1 MSTHQL
7 RKTKARN
14 NEGSIFKKTLKDGT
28 VVHIVEISLGKKA
41 NGKRR
46 RTQKTFKTL
55 SEAKQGR
62 VQMLKAQQEGRLTEV
77 RNDTVYTYG
86 LWWAREVKPQHIR
99 QTTAA
104 DYEDRLRL
112 YVFPLLGSIRMV
124 DLKTEHIIA
133 WMNELKKSGKST
145 NTINGARRVLTGM
158 CKYAARTGVIP
169 FNPVLAT
176 DSMRRQGDEKSQVR
190 EPWNQQE
197 MNKVLRAVV
206 ANSKLDC
213 FLHLMMH
220 TGMRPGEVLGLR
232 WQDIDGAS
240 SSLSVTGTL
249 KQARR
254 ITPSG
259 EGVVRIERNEPKTFA
274 SRRPITI
281 SPELSQ
287 ALERQKMI
295 ESVARITAG
304 QNWIESGY
312 VITTLVG
319 TPVSLSNLRKAYSKF
334 LSTNG
339 HRYIRLHDIRH
350 SVATLSLGLGIPIEQ
365 VSQVL
370 GHTRIETTK
379 NIYAQH
385 VPKFTENFALVLS
398 ASLPSAVESFRTLS
412 AGRISADIK
421 SERNRE
427 EVE

>member
-1 MSTHQL
+1 MTTYQL
-7 RKTKARN
+7 KKTKARN
-14 NEGSIFKKTLKDGT
+14 NEGSIFKKTLKDGSI
-28 VVHIVEISLGKKA
+28 VHIVEISIGKKA

-55 SEAKQGR
+55 AEAKQGR

-77 RNDTVYTYG
+77 RNDTVNTYG

-99 QTTAA
+99 ETTAA
-104 DYEDRLRL
+104 DYEDRLRR
-112 YVFPLLGSIRMV
+112 YVFPFLGHIRMV
-124 DLKTEHIIA
+124 DLKTEHIIG
-133 WMNELKKSGKST
+133 WMNELKRSGKST

-158 CKYAARTGVIP
+158 CKYAARTSVIP
-169 FNPVLAT
+169 YNPVLST
-176 DSMRRQGDEKSQVR
+176 DSMRRQVGEKSQVR
-190 EPWNQQE
+190 EPWNQGE
-197 MNKVLRAVV
+197 MNQVLRAVV

-232 WQDIDGAS
+232 WKDIDG
-240 SSLSVTGTL
+240 SSLCVTGTL

-259 EGVVRIERNEPKTFA
+259 QGVVRMERNEPKTLA

-281 SPELSQ
+281 SQELSQ
-287 ALERQKMI
+287 ALDRQKMY
-295 ESVARITAG
+295 ESLARITAG
-304 QNWIESGY
+304 QNWAESGY
-312 VITTLVG
+312 VITTQVG
-319 TPVSLSNLRKAYSKF
+319 TPVSLSNLRKAYIKF
-334 LSTNG
+334 LSANTV
-339 HRYIRLHDIRH
+339 RYIRLHDIRH

-379 NIYAQH
+379 SIYAQH

-398 ASLPSAVESFRTLS
+398 ASLPSAMESIGVLENTLLPTS
-412 AGRISADIK
+412 LMIK
-421 SERNRE
+421 RKNK
-427 EVE
+427 EVG

>member
-1 MSTHQL
+1 MTTNQL
-7 RKTKARN
+7 KKAKARN

-28 VVHIVEISLGKKA
+28 VMHIVVISLGIKA

-46 RTQKTFKTL
+46 RTQRTFKTL
-55 SEAKQGR
+55 AEAKRGR

-86 LWWAREVKPQHIR
+86 LWWTREVKPQHIR
-99 QTTAA
+99 ETTAA
-104 DYEDRLRL
+104 DYEDRLRR
-112 YVFPLLGSIRMV
+112 YVFPLLGHVRMV
-124 DLKTEHIIA
+124 DLKTEHIIS
-133 WMNELKKSGKST
+133 WMNELKRSGKST
-145 NTINGARRVLTGM
+145 NTINGARRILTGM
-158 CKYAARTGVIP
+158 CKYAARTSVIP

-176 DSMRRQGDEKSQVR
+176 DSMRRQVGEKSQVH
-190 EPWNQQE
+190 EPWNQEE
-197 MNKVLRAVV
+197 MSKVLRAVV
-206 ANSKLDC
+206 TNSKLDC

-232 WQDIDGAS
+232 WQDIDDATS
-240 SSLSVTGTL
+240 LLSVTGTL

-398 ASLPSAVESFRTLS
+398 ASLPSAVESFRTLG
-412 AGRISADIK
+412 AGRISADLK
-421 SERNRE
+421 SERNRK

>member
-1 MSTHQL
+1 MTTNQL
-7 RKTKARN
+7 KRTKARN
-14 NEGSIFKKTLKDGT
+14 NEGSIFKKILKDGT

-55 SEAKQGR
+55 AAAKQGK

-99 QTTAA
+99 ETTAA
-104 DYEDRLRL
+104 DYEDRLRR
-112 YVFPLLGSIRMV
+112 YVFPLLGHVRMV
-124 DLKTEHIIA
+124 DLKTEHIIS
-133 WMNELKKSGKST
+133 WMNELKRSGKST
-145 NTINGARRVLTGM
+145 NTINGARRILTGM
-158 CKYAARTGVIP
+158 CKYAARTSVIP

-176 DSMRRQGDEKSQVR
+176 DSMRRQVGEKSQVH
-190 EPWNQQE
+190 EPWNQEE
-197 MNKVLRAVV
+197 MSKVLRAVV
-206 ANSKLDC
+206 TNSKLDC

-232 WQDIDGAS
+232 WQDIDDATS
-240 SSLSVTGTL
+240 LLSVTGTL

-254 ITPSG
+254 ITPG
-259 EGVVRIERNEPKTFA
+259 GQGVVRMERNEPKTLA

-281 SPELSQ
+281 SPELGQ
-287 ALERQKMI
+287 ALDRQKMY
-295 ESVARITAG
+295 ESLARITAG
-304 QNWIESGY
+304 QNWVESGY

-319 TPVSLSNLRKAYSKF
+319 TPVSLSNLRKAYIKF
-334 LSTNG
+334 LSANTF
-339 HRYIRLHDIRH
+339 RYIRLHDIRH

-379 NIYAQH
+379 SIYAQY
-385 VPKFTENFALVLS
+385 VPKFTENFSSVLS
-398 ASLPSAVESFRTLS
+398 ASLPSAIESIGALEDS
-412 AGRISADIK
+412 QLPASLIMRIKNKEAQ
-421 SERNRE
+421 
-427 EVE
+427 

>member
-1 MSTHQL
+1 MTTNQL
-7 RKTKARN
+7 KRTKARN

-46 RTQKTFKTL
+46 RTQKSFKTL
-55 SEAKQGR
+55 AEAKRGR

-99 QTTAA
+99 ETTAA
-104 DYEDRLRL
+104 DYEDRLRR
-112 YVFPLLGSIRMV
+112 YVFPFLGSIRMV
-124 DLKTEHIIA
+124 DLKTEHIIT
-133 WMNELKKSGKST
+133 WMNELKRSGKSA

-158 CKYAARTGVIP
+158 CKYAARTSVIP
-169 FNPVLAT
+169 FNPVSAT
-176 DSMRRQGDEKSQVR
+176 DSMKRQMSEKSQVR
-190 EPWNQQE
+190 EPWNQIE
-197 MNKVLRAVV
+197 MNQVLRAIVG
-206 ANSKLDC
+206 NSKLDC

-232 WQDIDGAS
+232 WQDIDESS

-259 EGVVRIERNEPKTFA
+259 QGVVRMERNEPKTFA
-274 SRRPITI
+274 SRRPITL
-281 SPELSQ
+281 SPELIQ
-287 ALERQKMI
+287 ALDRQKMY
-295 ESVARITAG
+295 ESLSRMTAAE
-304 QNWIESGY
+304 NWVESGY
-312 VITTLVG
+312 VITTTVG
-319 TPVSLSNLRKAYSKF
+319 TSVSITNLRKAYIKF
-334 LSTNG
+334 LSVNG
-339 HRYIRLHDIRH
+339 VRYIRLHDIRH

-379 NIYAQH
+379 SIYAQH
-385 VPKFTENFALVLS
+385 VPKFTENFAHVLS
-398 ASLPSAVESFRTLS
+398 ASLPSAMESFGVMQSIEPATPV
-412 AGRISADIK
+412 ISKRDQK
-421 SERNRE
+421 

>member
-1 MSTHQL
+1 MVITQPK
-7 RKTKARN
+7 KTKARN

-28 VVHIVEISLGKKA
+28 VVYIVEISLGKKA
-41 NGKRR
+41 TGRR
-46 RTQKTFKTL
+46 LRTQKSFKTL
-55 SEAKQGR
+55 AAAKQGR
-62 VQMLKAQQEGRLTEV
+62 VQMLKAQQEGRLTQV
-77 RNDTVYTYG
+77 RNDTVNTYG

-99 QTTAA
+99 ETTAA
-104 DYEDRLRL
+104 DYEDRLRR
-112 YVFPLLGSIRMV
+112 YVFPFLGHIRMV

-133 WMNELKKSGKST
+133 WMNELKRSGKSA

-158 CKYAARTGVIP
+158 CKYAARTSVIP
-169 FNPVLAT
+169 VNPVLAT
-176 DSMRRQGDEKSQVR
+176 DSMRRQAGEKSQVR
-190 EPWNQQE
+190 EPWSQGE
-197 MNKVLRAVV
+197 MNQVLQAVV
-206 ANSKLDC
+206 ADSKLDC

-232 WQDIDGAS
+232 WQDVDGAG

-259 EGVVRIERNEPKTFA
+259 QGVVRMERNEPKTSA

-287 ALERQKMI
+287 ALDRQKMY
-295 ESVARITAG
+295 ESLARITAR
-304 QNWIESGY
+304 QNWKESGY
-312 VITTLVG
+312 VITTQVG
-319 TPVSLSNLRKAYSKF
+319 TPVSLSNLRKAYIKF
-334 LSTNG
+334 LSAHTV
-339 HRYIRLHDIRH
+339 RYIRLHDIRH

-379 NIYAQH
+379 SIYAQH

-398 ASLPSAVESFRTLS
+398 ASLPSAMESIRVRENTLS
-412 AGRISADIK
+412 PASLLIT
-421 SERNRE
+421 RNNK
-427 EVE
+427 EVG

>member
-1 MSTHQL
+1 M
-7 RKTKARN
+7 
-14 NEGSIFKKTLKDGT
+14 
-28 VVHIVEISLGKKA
+28 HIVEISLGMKA

-62 VQMLKAQQEGRLTEV
+62 VQMLNAQQEGRLTEV
-77 RNDTVYTYG
+77 RNETVYTYG

-99 QTTAA
+99 ETTAA
-104 DYEDRLRL
+104 DYEDRLRR
-112 YVFPLLGSIRMV
+112 YVFPFLGSIRMV
-124 DLKTEHIIA
+124 DLKTEHIVR

-169 FNPVLAT
+169 FNQVLAT

-190 EPWNQQE
+190 EPLNQQD
-197 MNKVLRAVV
+197 MNKVLESVV
-206 ANSKLDC
+206 SNAKLDC

-398 ASLPSAVESFRTLS
+398 ASLPSAVESFRTLG
-412 AGRISADIK
+412 AGRISAYLK

>member
-104 DYEDRLRL
+104 DYEDSLRL
-112 YVFPLLGSIRMV
+112 YVFPILGSIRMV

-133 WMNELKKSGKST
+133 WMNELKRSGKSA
-145 NTINGARRVLTGM
+145 NTINGERRVLTGM
-158 CKYAARTGVIP
+158 CKYAARTSVIP

-176 DSMRRQGDEKSQVR
+176 DSMRRQVGEKSQVR
-190 EPWNQQE
+190 EPWNQDE
-197 MNKVLRAVV
+197 MNQVLRAVV
-206 ANSKLDC
+206 GDSKLDC

-232 WQDIDGAS
+232 WKDIDEAGS
-240 SSLSVTGTL
+240 FLSVTGTL

-259 EGVVRIERNEPKTFA
+259 QGVVRMERNEPKTLA

-281 SPELSQ
+281 SPELNN
-287 ALERQKMI
+287 ALERQKMY
-295 ESVARITAG
+295 ESLARMTAAE
-304 QNWIESGY
+304 NWIESGY
-312 VITTLVG
+312 VITTTVG
-319 TPVSLSNLRKAYSKF
+319 TSVSLTNLRKAYIKF
-334 LSTNG
+334 LSVNG
-339 HRYIRLHDIRH
+339 VRYIRLHDIRH

-379 NIYAQH
+379 SIYAKH
-385 VPKFTENFALVLS
+385 VPKFTENFAFVLS
-398 ASLPSAVESFRTLS
+398 ASLPSAMESFGVMQSIEPATPV
-412 AGRISADIK
+412 ISKRDNK
-421 SERNRE
+421 

>member
-7 RKTKARN
+7 KKTKARN

-62 VQMLKAQQEGRLTEV
+62 VQMLKAQQEGRLTQV

-104 DYEDRLRL
+104 DYEDRLRR
-112 YVFPLLGSIRMV
+112 YVFPFLGSIRMV

-133 WMNELKKSGKST
+133 WMNELKRSGKSA

-158 CKYAARTGVIP
+158 CKYAARTRVIP

-176 DSMRRQGDEKSQVR
+176 DSMRRQVGEKSQVR
-190 EPWNQQE
+190 EPWNQDE
-197 MNKVLRAVV
+197 MNQVLRAVV
-206 ANSKLDC
+206 GDSKLDC

-232 WQDIDGAS
+232 WKDIDEAGS
-240 SSLSVTGTL
+240 FLSVTGTL

-254 ITPSG
+254 ITPNG
-259 EGVVRIERNEPKTFA
+259 QGVVRMERNEPKTLA

-281 SPELSQ
+281 SPELNQ
-287 ALERQKMI
+287 ALERQKMY
-295 ESVARITAG
+295 ESLTRITAEK
-304 QNWIESGY
+304 NWVESGY
-312 VITTLVG
+312 VITTQVG
-319 TPVSLSNLRKAYSKF
+319 TPVSLSNLRKAYIKF
-334 LSTNG
+334 LSAQSI
-339 HRYIRLHDIRH
+339 RYIRLHDIRH
-350 SVATLSLGLGIPIEQ
+350 AVATLSLGLGIPIEQ

-379 NIYAQH
+379 SIYAQH

-398 ASLPSAVESFRTLS
+398 ASLPSASQSLASMQNNLLPNLLV
-412 AGRISADIK
+412 GIK
-421 SERNRE
+421 SEKE
-427 EVE
+427 DL

>member
-1 MSTHQL
+1 MTTYQL
-7 RKTKARN
+7 KKTKARN
-14 NEGSIFKKTLKDGT
+14 NEGSIFKKTLKDGSI
-28 VVHIVEISLGKKA
+28 VHIVEISLGKKA

-55 SEAKQGR
+55 AEAKQGR

-77 RNDTVYTYG
+77 RNDTVNTYG

-99 QTTAA
+99 ETTAA
-104 DYEDRLRL
+104 DYEDRLRR
-112 YVFPLLGSIRMV
+112 YVFPFLGHIRMV

-133 WMNELKKSGKST
+133 WMNELKRSGKST

-158 CKYAARTGVIP
+158 CKYAARTSVIP

-176 DSMRRQGDEKSQVR
+176 DSMRRQVGEKSQVR
-190 EPWNQQE
+190 EPWNQGE
-197 MNKVLRAVV
+197 MNQVLRAVV

-232 WQDIDGAS
+232 WKDIDG
-240 SSLSVTGTL
+240 SSLCVTGTL

-259 EGVVRIERNEPKTFA
+259 QGVVRMERNEPKTLA

-281 SPELSQ
+281 SQELSQ
-287 ALERQKMI
+287 ALDRQKMY
-295 ESVARITAG
+295 ESLARITAG
-304 QNWIESGY
+304 QNWAESGY
-312 VITTLVG
+312 VITTQVG
-319 TPVSLSNLRKAYSKF
+319 TPVSLSNLRKAYIKF
-334 LSTNG
+334 LSANTV
-339 HRYIRLHDIRH
+339 RYIRLHDIRH

-379 NIYAQH
+379 SIYAQH

-398 ASLPSAVESFRTLS
+398 ASLPSAMESIGVLENTLLPTS
-412 AGRISADIK
+412 LMIK
-421 SERNRE
+421 RNNK
-427 EVE
+427 EVG

>member
-1 MSTHQL
+1 MTTNQL
-7 RKTKARN
+7 KRNKARN

-46 RTQKTFKTL
+46 RTQKSFKTL
-55 SEAKQGR
+55 AEAKRGR

-99 QTTAA
+99 ETTAA
-104 DYEDRLRL
+104 DYEDRLRR
-112 YVFPLLGSIRMV
+112 YVFPFLGSIRMV
-124 DLKTEHIIA
+124 DLKTEHIIT
-133 WMNELKKSGKST
+133 WMNELKRSGKSA

-158 CKYAARTGVIP
+158 CKYAARTSVIP
-169 FNPVLAT
+169 FNPVSAT
-176 DSMRRQGDEKSQVR
+176 DSMKRQVSEKSQVR
-190 EPWNQQE
+190 EPWNQIE
-197 MNKVLRAVV
+197 MNQVLRAVV
-206 ANSKLDC
+206 GNSKLDC

-232 WQDIDGAS
+232 WQDIDESS

-259 EGVVRIERNEPKTFA
+259 QGVVRMERNEPKTFA
-274 SRRPITI
+274 SRRPITL
-281 SPELSQ
+281 SPELIQ
-287 ALERQKMI
+287 ALDRQKMY
-295 ESVARITAG
+295 ESLARMTAAE
-304 QNWIESGY
+304 NWIESGY
-312 VITTLVG
+312 VITTTVG
-319 TPVSLSNLRKAYSKF
+319 TPVSLTNLRKAYIKF
-334 LSTNG
+334 LSVNG
-339 HRYIRLHDIRH
+339 VRYIRLHDIRH

-379 NIYAQH
+379 SIYAQH
-385 VPKFTENFALVLS
+385 VPKFTENFAHVLS
-398 ASLPSAVESFRTLS
+398 ASLPSAIESFGVMQSIEPATPV
-412 AGRISADIK
+412 ISKRDQK
-421 SERNRE
+421 

>member
-1 MSTHQL
+1 MTTNQL
-7 RKTKARN
+7 KRTKARN

-55 SEAKQGR
+55 AEAKRGR

-99 QTTAA
+99 ETTAA
-104 DYEDRLRL
+104 DYEDRLRR
-112 YVFPLLGSIRMV
+112 YVFPFLGSIRMV
-124 DLKTEHIIA
+124 DLKTEHIIT
-133 WMNELKKSGKST
+133 WMNELKRAGKSAS
-145 NTINGARRVLTGM
+145 TINGARRVLTGM
-158 CKYAARTGVIP
+158 CKYAARTSVIP
-169 FNPVLAT
+169 FNPVSAT
-176 DSMRRQGDEKSQVR
+176 DSMRRQAGEKSQVR
-190 EPWNQQE
+190 EPWNQIE
-197 MNKVLRAVV
+197 MNQVLRAVV
-206 ANSKLDC
+206 GNSKLDC

-232 WQDIDGAS
+232 WQDIDESS

-259 EGVVRIERNEPKTFA
+259 QGVVRMERNEPKTSA
-274 SRRPITI
+274 SRRPITL
-281 SPELSQ
+281 SPELTQ
-287 ALERQKMI
+287 ALDRQKMY
-295 ESVARITAG
+295 ESLARMTAAE
-304 QNWIESGY
+304 NWIESGY
-312 VITTLVG
+312 VITTTVG
-319 TPVSLSNLRKAYSKF
+319 TSVSLTNLRKAYIKF
-334 LSTNG
+334 LSVNG
-339 HRYIRLHDIRH
+339 VRYIRLHDIRH

-379 NIYAQH
+379 SIYAQH
-385 VPKFTENFALVLS
+385 VPKFTENFAFVLS
-398 ASLPSAVESFRTLS
+398 ASLPSAMESFGVMQNIEPATPV
-412 AGRISADIK
+412 ISKRDNK
-421 SERNRE
+421 

>member
-1 MSTHQL
+1 MTTNQL
-7 RKTKARN
+7 KRTKARN
-14 NEGSIFKKTLKDGT
+14 NEGSVFKKILKDGT

-46 RTQKTFKTL
+46 RTQKTFNTL
-55 SEAKQGR
+55 AAAKQGR

-77 RNDTVYTYG
+77 RNDTVNTYG

-99 QTTAA
+99 ETTAA
-104 DYEDRLRL
+104 DYEDRLRR
-112 YVFPLLGSIRMV
+112 YVFPFLGHIRMV
-124 DLKTEHIIA
+124 DLKTEHIIG
-133 WMNELKKSGKST
+133 WMNELKRSGKST

-158 CKYAARTGVIP
+158 CKYAARTSVIP

-176 DSMRRQGDEKSQVR
+176 DSMRRQVSEKSQVR
-190 EPWNQQE
+190 EPWNQEE
-197 MNKVLRAVV
+197 MNQVLWAVV
-206 ANSKLDC
+206 ANTKLDC

-232 WQDIDGAS
+232 WQDIDDAGT
-240 SSLSVTGTL
+240 SLSVTGTL

-259 EGVVRIERNEPKTFA
+259 QGVVRMERNEPKTLA

-281 SPELSQ
+281 SSELGL
-287 ALERQKMI
+287 ALDRQKMYK
-295 ESVARITAG
+295 SLARITADE
-304 QNWIESGY
+304 NWVESGY

-319 TPVSLSNLRKAYSKF
+319 TPVSLSNLRKAYIKF
-334 LSTNG
+334 LSANTF
-339 HRYIRLHDIRH
+339 RYIRLHDIRH

-379 NIYAQH
+379 SIYAQH

-398 ASLPSAVESFRTLS
+398 ASLPSAMESIGALENTLLPAS
-412 AGRISADIK
+412 LMMKRK
-421 SERNRE
+421 NK
-427 EVE
+427 EVG